1 MELELYHYVIA
12 IVGGFIAAIM
22 NTLAGYGSIIT
33 LTILMDVLGL
43 PANMANGTNRVN
55 ILSNSIAG
63 TLGFQRNGKLDLT
76 NGKGIIITVCIGAL
90 FGVLL
95 AVNVSNEQ
103 FRAIFKYLIVVLFLF
118 IIIKPKKWIRETS
131 DIQDIPLWKMILVY
145 FPVGFY
151 GGFIQMGMG
160 IVFLMAGVL
169 ISGFTIIKANALK
182 MAVIVIYTIMSIAI
196 FHFNGLIDWKIGA
209 VLSIGTALGGYLTAS
224 YASRIKNAN
233 LYAYRFLV
241 IIVLAVLV
249 YTFGLYEALVEWA
262 S

>member
-1 MELELYHYVIA
+1 MELELYHYAIA
-12 IVGGFIAAIM
+12 ITGGFIAAVM

-55 ILSNSIAG
+55 ILANSVAG
-63 TLGFQRNGKLDLT
+63 TLGYHKNGKLDLT
-76 NGKGIIITVCIGAL
+76 NGKWILVTVCIGAV

-95 AVNVSNEQ
+95 AINVSNEQ
-103 FRAIFKYLIVVLFLF
+103 FRSIFKYLIIVLFLS
-118 IIIKPKKWIRETS
+118 ILIKPKRWIKET
-131 DIQDIPLWKMILVY
+131 DNLQDIPVWKMILFY
-145 FPVGFY
+145 FPIGFY

-169 ISGFTIIKANALK
+169 ISGFTIIRANALK
-182 MAVIVIYTIMSIAI
+182 MVIIVVYTVLSIAI
-196 FHFNGLIDWKIGA
+196 FHYNGLIDWKIGA
-209 VLSIGTALGGYLTAS
+209 VLSVGTAIGGYLTAIYS
-224 YASRIKNAN
+224 SSIKNAN

-241 IIVLAVLV
+241 VIVFIVMM
-249 YTFGLYEALVEWA
+249 YTFGVFSYLFNFL

>member
-1 MELELYHYVIA
+1 MELELYHYILA
-12 IVGGFIAAIM
+12 IVGGFVAAIM

-55 ILSNSIAG
+55 ILANSVAG
-63 TLGFQRNGKLDLT
+63 VLGYQRNGKLDLS
-76 NGKGIIITVCIGAL
+76 NGKWILIIVCLGAI

-103 FRAIFKYLIVVLFLF
+103 FRAVFKYLILILFLS
-118 IIIKPKKWIRETS
+118 IIIKPKRWIRETN
-131 DIQDIPLWKMILVY
+131 DLKDLPMWKLFLFY

-160 IVFLMAGVL
+160 IVFLMVAVL
-169 ISGFTIIKANALK
+169 LSGFTIIRANALK
-182 MAVIVIYTIMSIAI
+182 MVVIVIYMVISLAI
-196 FHFNGLIDWKIGA
+196 FHFNGLIDWRIGA
-209 VLSIGTALGGYLTAS
+209 VLSIGTAAGGYLTAS

-241 IIVLAVLV
+241 VVVLAVLI
-249 YTFGLYEALVEWA
+249 YTFDLFNLVVNVF